1 MDVMRRVAAHR
12 GREWSE
18 LRVLIAMEEEYRIYR
33 AVMASG
39 LEAMRP
45 RLQVATTGLQDF
57 RERLRLLKP
66 QVVICGGKAFAR
78 SEGPLVW
85 MDLAFEADTPL
96 QRPAQIYVEDRCRE
110 VHNPDLDYL
119 LAVIDEVDPG

>member
-1 MDVMRRVAAHR
+1 MYVTRRVAAHR

-45 RLQVATTGLQDF
+45 RLQVATTGLQSF
-57 RERLRLLKP
+57 QERLRLLEP

-85 MDLAFEADTPL
+85 MDLAFDADAPL
-96 QRPAQIYVEDRCRE
+96 QRPAKICVEDRCLE

-119 LAVIDEVDPG
+119 LSVIDELDSG